1 MADYLSKGIDVST
14 WQKGVDYKRVASQN
28 IKFVLCRAS
37 FGWEANQKDNMFE
50 THIKGFKS
58 VGIPVGAYHYSY
70 ATTPA
75 EAEKEAKYFL
85 SCIKGHKFELP
96 VYYDMEENSM
106 AKTGKANCTAIAE
119 KFCDIVSKAGYLV
132 GIYTN
137 PNWLVNYLD
146 YNKLFPKYEL
156 WLAQWSTQKD
166 YSCGIW
172 QYGGS
177 TNYIE
182 STKLDGISGNV
193 DKNYMYKDYP
203 SIIKTKGL
211 NGFSKTTPE
220 ESTSNPSA
228 GETSNDDKIDDNS
241 YIVYTV
247 KKGDTL
253 SEIAL
258 KYSTTVEKL
267 AKDNNISNPNLIYVG
282 QKIKISSEANKPD
295 TTGNKK
301 YITYTVKPG
310 DTLYSIANRYKT
322 SIEKIV
328 ADNGIK
334 NPNLI
339 YADQKLKIFI

>member
-1 MADYLSKGIDVST
+1 
-14 WQKGVDYKRVASQN
+14 
-28 IKFVLCRAS
+28 
-37 FGWEANQKDNMFE
+37 
-50 THIKGFKS
+50 
-58 VGIPVGAYHYSY
+58 
-70 ATTPA
+70 
-75 EAEKEAKYFL
+75 
-85 SCIKGHKFELP
+85 
-96 VYYDMEENSM
+96 M